1 LFKNS
6 KNNHDTESRNKEKK
20 QGYAVY
26 LAQIEALSKVAN
38 LIASG
43 MYLEELLRLIVRVT
57 AEVMH
62 SKISSLM
69 LLDEEKRACGTRNPV
84 NIRCL

>member
-1 LFKNS
+1 MTRKVAT
-6 KNNHDTESRNKEKK
+6 KKKK

-69 LLDEEKRACGTRNPV
+69 LLDEEKKSLRYTQPSQYPMP
-84 NIRCL
+84 ITKSQI